1 MIAGA
6 ATDTG
11 QKVHNLLSALTRLR
25 PEDRIVVF
33 ADADIIPPRD
43 WLTRIVAAL
52 APPKVAAVSGYR
64 WLVPDAQNLATLLV
78 CAANASIATL
88 PRLRNLNHA
97 WGGTMAL
104 RRETLDALHMESVWQ
119 GSISDDLPLTTALKA
134 RGEAVVGPRELLL
147 PTRVAYDWRGGLGFA
162 RRQYLLLRIY
172 APGLWALAAT
182 GTTLPLI
189 GWATAVPLA
198 LAGDR
203 LALAVIV
210 VANALNQARALL
222 RRRVVGALWGEEGLE
237 CMRGVLALN
246 RWATPLCLGFHAA
259 VIWST
264 LMAPP
269 DRVGGPDL
277 SHRVPAAAA
286 TAAQPGGRSQVMTAA
301 APPAAG
307 RLGRSRVAP
316 RLSPL
321 LDPRAARWAVEG
333 RTPSFHEAH
342 ADRGVLRA
350 GRAARP
356 PARPHGAP
364 WYGCACA
371 AQLPVAA
378 AGGEPGAARARDA
391 GNVEQP
397 RTDHGRAVGDGPVC
411 GHPDAWPSQ
420 APSTCW
426 QRSARG
432 APSSSPACIWR
443 TGS

>member
-1 MIAGA
+1 MVSISALEALLWSAMAGWLMVAGLGCYCVYRYQSKLGCAVNVAQPLATVVIIPVRGVPRHLESLWRGLCAQQYRAWRLIWVVESLHDPAHGALSALLARQDAPSAELLIAGA

-11 QKVHNLLSALTRLR
+11 QKVHNLLTALTRLR

-88 PRLRNLNHA
+88 PRLHSLNHA

-210 VANALNQARALL
+210 VANALDQARALL

-237 CMRGVLALN
+237 CMRGVLALD

-264 LMAPP
+264 LI
-269 DRVGGPDL
+269 
-277 SHRVPAAAA
+277 
-286 TAAQPGGRSQVMTAA
+286 
-301 APPAAG
+301 
-307 RLGRSRVAP
+307 
-316 RLSPL
+316 
-321 LDPRAARWAVEG
+321 G
-333 RTPSFHEAH
+333 RTIEW
-342 ADRGVLRA
+342 ADRIYRIESRQRLRLLRSPE
-350 GRAARP
+350 GGAR
-356 PARPHGAP
+356 
-364 WYGCACA
+364 
-371 AQLPVAA
+371 
-378 AGGEPGAARARDA
+378 
-391 GNVEQP
+391 
-397 RTDHGRAVGDGPVC
+397 
-411 GHPDAWPSQ
+411 S
-420 APSTCW
+420 
-426 QRSARG
+426 
-432 APSSSPACIWR
+432 
-443 TGS
+443 

>member
-1 MIAGA
+1 MVSISALEALLWSAMAGWLMVAGLGCYCVYRYQSKLGCAVNVAQPLATVVIIPVRGVPRHLESLWRGLCAQEYRAWRLIWVVESLHDLAHGALSALLPRRDAPSAELLIAGA

-210 VANALNQARALL
+210 VANALDQARALL

-237 CMRGVLALN
+237 CMRGVLALD

-264 LMAPP
+264 LI
-269 DRVGGPDL
+269 
-277 SHRVPAAAA
+277 
-286 TAAQPGGRSQVMTAA
+286 
-301 APPAAG
+301 
-307 RLGRSRVAP
+307 
-316 RLSPL
+316 
-321 LDPRAARWAVEG
+321 G
-333 RTPSFHEAH
+333 RTIEW
-342 ADRGVLRA
+342 ADRIYRIESRQRLRLLRSPE
-350 GRAARP
+350 GGAR
-356 PARPHGAP
+356 
-364 WYGCACA
+364 
-371 AQLPVAA
+371 
-378 AGGEPGAARARDA
+378 
-391 GNVEQP
+391 
-397 RTDHGRAVGDGPVC
+397 
-411 GHPDAWPSQ
+411 S
-420 APSTCW
+420 
-426 QRSARG
+426 
-432 APSSSPACIWR
+432 
-443 TGS
+443 